1 MIIDLILLVLLV
13 LAVFKGYSKG
23 FIVAI
28 CSFLAILAG
37 LAAATKLSVIVA
49 NYIGENTFI
58 SKQWL
63 PFLSFIVVMVIVFFV
78 VKWIAYLLRGSAK
91 VLLLGWLDKLGG
103 MVFFAIIYLAV
114 YSVLLFYATQMN
126 LLKPGTIA
134 QSKTYFYIEPFG
146 PKMINAIG
154 YVIPF
159 FKNIFEELQ
168 DFFSALALL

>member
-1 MIIDLILLVLLV
+1 MIIDLIFLVLFV

-37 LAAATKLSVIVA
+37 LAAATKLSVVVA
-49 NYIGENTFI
+49 NYIGENTFVG
-58 SKQWL
+58 KQWL
-63 PFLSFIVVMVIVFFV
+63 PFLSFVVVMVIVFFV
-78 VKWIAYLLRGSAK
+78 VKWIAFLLRGSAK

-103 MVFFAIIYLAV
+103 IVFFAIIYLAV

-126 LLKPGTIA
+126 LLKPETIA
-134 QSKTYFYIEPFG
+134 QSKTYMYVEPFG

-154 YVIPF
+154 YVIPI

-168 DFFSALALL
+168 DFFSTLALL